1 MTTALQSPPP
11 AAKTLTYE
19 AYMAE
24 EEIIARYDI
33 INGERIYMAGA
44 TDEHQDCEGNLFVE
58 FREFGKRTGV
68 GKGRLAPRDILIR
81 RSPLRT
87 RQPDVYF
94 ISAERIALNPAPN
107 DPAPLIAAPELVVEI
122 ISDSETKKRFGA
134 KMADYCAVGVEEC
147 WKVMRSTKT
156 VEVLRLSA
164 SGPELVR
171 VYGAGET
178 VQSITFPG
186 LTVAV
191 DAVFAV

>member
-1 MTTALQSPPP
+1 MTTALQSPP

-33 INGERIYMAGA
+33 INGERIFMPGA
-44 TDEHQDCEGNLFVE
+44 TDEHQNCEGNLFVE

-68 GKGRLAPRDILIR
+68 GKGRMAPRDVLIR

-107 DPAPLIAAPELVVEI
+107 DPAPLTAAPELVVEI
-122 ISDSETKKRFGA
+122 ISDSETKRRFGR
-134 KMADYCAVGVEEC
+134 KIADYCSVGVEEC
-147 WKVMRSTKT
+147 WKVMRDTMT
-156 VEVLRLSA
+156 VGVLRLSQA
-164 SGPELVR
+164 GCESVR
-171 VYGAGET
+171 VYGAG
-178 VQSITFPG
+178 
-186 LTVAV
+186 AV
-191 DAVFAV
+191 V